1 MRLYGE
7 RVAVQRPGLSMTV
20 ARRGKAWCT
29 GKGATPQAARG
40 RITVV
45 CTERK
50 VHRGVAW
57 HMQRRD
63 SPGSA
68 GPVGLG
74 SMGPKTLAVHRRS
87 YRGSSDC
94 EGSHP

>member
-7 RVAVQRPGLSMTV
+7 RVAVQRPGLSMPV
-20 ARRGKAWCT
+20 ARRGQVWCT
-29 GKGATPQAARG
+29 AKGATAHAARG
-40 RITVV
+40 RIRVV

-50 VHRGVAW
+50 VHREVAW

-68 GPVGLG
+68 GP
-74 SMGPKTLAVHRRS
+74 PKWP
-87 YRGSSDC
+87 RGC
-94 EGSHP
+94 NKC